1 MRKAMEV
8 VSLGL
13 LAVLF
18 WFTYSALNGPERLP
32 DRIPTH
38 FDISGQPNAWGSPGF
53 LWFLPVIATGVYL
66 LLTVLGSI
74 RFRRYN
80 LPVRVT
86 EANLPFIQDQTIVMV
101 AWIKSEILCLF
112 VYLQWSIIQ
121 SASNGTFR
129 LSPLLIPVFLVVI
142 FSTVGWNLA
151 ALIRGARE
159 RAESSDPGGHMEN
172 IR

>member
-53 LWFLPVIATGVYL
+53 LWFLPVIGTGVYL

-86 EANLPFIQDQTIVMV
+86 ESNLPFIQDQTILMV
-101 AWIKSEILCLF
+101 AWIKSEMLCLF
-112 VYLQWSIIQ
+112 AYLQWSILQ
-121 SASNGTFR
+121 SARNGAFR
-129 LSPLLIPVFLVVI
+129 LSPMLIPVFLVVI
-142 FSTVGWNLA
+142 FSTVGWNLT

-159 RAESSDPGGHMEN
+159 RAESSDLGRQMGN
-172 IR
+172 FR